1 MPCRAKSSKR
11 SIKANPGRGK
21 KKNAQLEKNTP
32 TNSRKTKEKHS
43 LVKAPGSG
51 KSKKLKQNQKRNG
64 TKDSQGRTPSSL
76 GNKSLPG
83 SEGGMS
89 KALFVIGS
97 ASIKSSEKTESF
109 LSVNQQSVSS
119 PCHTKSLRSKSLSQ
133 SLPQTPKDAAPRKS
147 VSLRSGLRGS
157 KTEAARSP
165 LQGENSPQRAPEPV
179 VEENLTENEGK
190 LLKTDECRP
199 NVSSKASDEEE
210 SQKGNSV
217 VTNEVLPNATECSV
231 MQASNMCNPETS
243 PDWTPEWDSNL
254 ISDHNTGE
262 HMLVCGISGP
272 DPGSVQDPEIIAG
285 VSDHESV
292 DLSAQNPK
300 SCISGSGTFLETESK
315 ITLDSQEEFKVS
327 ETEMESVPAVS
338 SDLNKETCA
347 TGVDTSLEG
356 STKACDSAVASLVLS
371 SVSPL
376 KSSEQAHVYASQET
390 VVSDTSCSSFSSSG
404 SEMGFAG
411 SACAAEVTKDT
422 TQDPGGYASDSAL
435 DSVPNSG
442 NSTCASED
450 LKHASSFGSTVSTC
464 KTGQGFRSWDL
475 NLVQTQG
482 QALNCKPGPADLIAT
497 SCGSPGSGST
507 KKKRRRCGACE
518 PCLRKINCGECSCCR
533 NRKTGH
539 QICKLRKCN
548 MLKQKPISSSTEVT
562 NKDKVKPETEK
573 KEKELKA
580 DLEKKAF
587 NGSKSEHMEE
597 GIPNGAETHSLKL
610 NITPPLENGLHNQ
623 EETMTVLGET
633 KWVDKG
639 HQDFSIHLNGDINRT
654 VAETKNLK
662 VTGED
667 NKVSF
672 FHDSVEPQKLFAQ
685 TFMNGFKPEVDPLT
699 DSAVP
704 LKKVKLEE
712 STDSFK
718 SNQDESSS
726 THLTNTDNLDAVNT
740 LTTVCYA
747 PSEKQKSHN
756 VVVNS
761 TDCSHQ
767 GLQHPDYSYLHN
779 NAENLTQQSN
789 SICFSKKD
797 TGSEESAINVPKS
810 DGCISSLLFQ
820 PSLLSFMKNRNLSI
834 EQAIAIE
841 ALTQLSATPLEN
853 PSETK
858 ASDSQVITSSLLQS
872 GSTQNEVQVICSQ
885 QSEQQPESQWSLLQ
899 HQLPSQPVPSGS
911 LTNTST
917 SWENSPETS
926 NVCLQDQF
934 PMNTTALQVL
944 LHACSSA
951 ALVSDHVNSHHT
963 VENSASKSPNHLH
976 FLQQRIN
983 DSVETSQSEPSNSN
997 TTLDLNSS
1005 AVFSKRVRNKDE
1017 VDVAAQLAQLALII
1031 ESSQYCQNGPQH
1043 KQPINTTETNLASEE
1058 TKQTYSQEQNV
1069 LQEKTDLLKKPS
1081 YQTLSAGKQKPSPQK
1096 KAKSTP
1102 LKQSFKKKPQV
1113 AFQELSNQ
1121 KKKPQYKL
1129 QNIWIQQL
1137 NKFSQFL
1144 QQDLKSTKIKKLPKT
1159 KVQKVLPRKKP
1170 HLFLPQTQI
1179 QFHKYL
1185 PKPTQENIKDLQPEL
1200 DKPDCLSPNH
1210 LKSKTDFPEHSR
1222 LQGSIVTNTIPLQ
1235 PLEANMAVNGS
1246 DQNEIPSPGPVLVS
1260 EADRTSKRPGENQNA
1275 SSELT
1280 SKCNLSHPVEQVE
1293 NEMPKEPLEK
1303 TSNPQYYENA
1313 QMNIPN
1319 TVHNGDST
1327 IGQCNAQQNH
1337 TVHLSEPLSTNSF
1350 ETPSSCTTR
1359 DPRHVKVETSGAIT
1373 ILSTSN
1379 LGAEDTHSEM
1389 EPDFTG
1395 EGTPTKNTLN
1405 SFLES
1410 PMKYLDTPTKNLID
1424 TPSKKGQSDFP
1435 ICDCV
1440 EQIIE
1445 KDEGPYYTHLGA
1457 GPSVA
1462 AVREIMESRYGE
1474 KGKAIRIEVVIYT
1487 GKEGKSSQGCPIAK
1501 WEEKLDSNLQNLA
1514 TDVAPVYEKLAP
1526 DAFHNQVEQE
1536 HVAPDC
1542 RLGLKE
1548 GRPFSGV
1555 TACID
1560 FCAHAHKDTHNM
1572 HNGSTVVCTLTKEDN
1587 RSVGA
1592 IPEDE
1597 QLHVLPL
1604 YKISQTDE
1612 FGDEAGQEAKI
1623 KNGAIQVLSAFPREV
1638 RLLAEPVKSSKK
1650 KKQDSKRVAADKQN
1664 NPDKKQ
1670 STPTKS
1676 KDGLLNA
1683 QSNSPQ
1689 QLGNRTSSL
1698 QKLTAMKM
1706 ESQEHQNAFK
1716 YAGPTSVGSYSLLGN
1731 YTPSSSY
1738 NLCSVYPFPS
1748 IPQPGTPTVSNF
1760 QQNFSVP
1767 YGYIGYNGNQHY
1779 VSSYMKYSN
1788 FNMSVNGYTGTLF
1801 EDTKSN
1807 VQHSFSNSSSAD
1819 QNHIDS
1825 LNRMFEN
1832 QVVKE
1837 QKIPNQLPNS
1847 QFSQLSNACN
1857 SLEKIFANSKAT
1869 NVNTNK
1875 PNGFHKL
1882 HLQKRCL
1889 ESHQGYVQ
1897 GSDSNSY
1904 KMQSSEIPAP
1914 MGNGTLPEEVW
1925 SDSEHNFLDED
1936 IGGVAVAPS
1945 HGSIL
1950 IECARRELHAT
1961 TPIKKPNRNHP
1972 TRISLVFYQHK
1983 SLNEPKHGLALWEAK
1998 MAERAKEREEEAERL
2013 GYESGVTKSGNKKG
2027 KQAASD
2033 NRDELQKDN
2042 ELIKI
2047 PTRKSLTATR
2057 DRVITVSS
2065 YALTQV
2071 TGPYNRWV

>member
-1 MPCRAKSSKR
+1 
-11 SIKANPGRGK
+11 I
-21 KKNAQLEKNTP
+21 
-32 TNSRKTKEKHS
+32 
-43 LVKAPGSG
+43 
-51 KSKKLKQNQKRNG
+51 
-64 TKDSQGRTPSSL
+64 
-76 GNKSLPG
+76 
-83 SEGGMS
+83 
-89 KALFVIGS
+89 
-97 ASIKSSEKTESF
+97 
-109 LSVNQQSVSS
+109 
-119 PCHTKSLRSKSLSQ
+119 
-133 SLPQTPKDAAPRKS
+133 
-147 VSLRSGLRGS
+147 
-157 KTEAARSP
+157 
-165 LQGENSPQRAPEPV
+165 LQ
-179 VEENLTENEGK
+179 
-190 LLKTDECRP
+190 
-199 NVSSKASDEEE
+199 
-210 SQKGNSV
+210 
-217 VTNEVLPNATECSV
+217 
-231 MQASNMCNPETS
+231 
-243 PDWTPEWDSNL
+243 
-254 ISDHNTGE
+254 
-262 HMLVCGISGP
+262 
-272 DPGSVQDPEIIAG
+272 
-285 VSDHESV
+285 
-292 DLSAQNPK
+292 
-300 SCISGSGTFLETESK
+300 
-315 ITLDSQEEFKVS
+315 
-327 ETEMESVPAVS
+327 
-338 SDLNKETCA
+338 
-347 TGVDTSLEG
+347 
-356 STKACDSAVASLVLS
+356 
-371 SVSPL
+371 
-376 KSSEQAHVYASQET
+376 
-390 VVSDTSCSSFSSSG
+390 
-404 SEMGFAG
+404 
-411 SACAAEVTKDT
+411 
-422 TQDPGGYASDSAL
+422 
-435 DSVPNSG
+435 
-442 NSTCASED
+442 
-450 LKHASSFGSTVSTC
+450 
-464 KTGQGFRSWDL
+464 
-475 NLVQTQG
+475 
-482 QALNCKPGPADLIAT
+482 
-497 SCGSPGSGST
+497 
-507 KKKRRRCGACE
+507 
-518 PCLRKINCGECSCCR
+518 
-533 NRKTGH
+533 
-539 QICKLRKCN
+539 
-548 MLKQKPISSSTEVT
+548 
-562 NKDKVKPETEK
+562 
-573 KEKELKA
+573 A

-926 NVCLQDQF
+926 NV
-934 PMNTTALQVL
+934 L

-1260 EADRTSKRPGENQNA
+1260 EADRTSKR
-1275 SSELT
+1275 
-1280 SKCNLSHPVEQVE
+1280 
-1293 NEMPKEPLEK
+1293 
-1303 TSNPQYYENA
+1303 
-1313 QMNIPN
+1313 
-1319 TVHNGDST
+1319 
-1327 IGQCNAQQNH
+1327 
-1337 TVHLSEPLSTNSF
+1337 NSF

-1501 WEEKLDSNLQNLA
+1501 WVIRRSNDEEKLLCLVRQRAGHHCQNAVIVILILAWEGIPRLLADKLYQELTDTLKKYGSPTSRRCALNEDRTCACQGLDPETCGASFSFGCSWSMYFNGCKFARSKYPRKFKLLTDDSKEEEKLDSNLQNLA

-1869 NVNTNK
+1869 N
-1875 PNGFHKL
+1875 
-1882 HLQKRCL
+1882 
-1889 ESHQGYVQ
+1889 